1 MIRPYLSDII
11 NDHKSS
17 NKLRVHSRNKVID
30 YETQY
35 GESKIQVIMSI
46 FFSMWVFLHEHSRV
60 TGLQGKGESIFLTS
74 PLPLPSASQALRY

>member
-17 NKLRVHSRNKVID
+17 NKLRDHSRNKVID

-35 GESKIQVIMSI
+35 GEWKIQVIMSI
-46 FFSMWVFLHEHSRV
+46 FFFYLGFPSRTFTSHRTAGERGEYIFNFSFTTSIRF
-60 TGLQGKGESIFLTS
+60 TGT
-74 PLPLPSASQALRY
+74 